1 MVLRGRADVVA
12 DRAPRV
18 ALTPERRDGILA
30 ALQGGLVASCQPVR
44 GGVFDEPELVARF
57 ALAALGGGAV
67 ALRVE
72 GLADVR
78 AVRQAQIRAGSA
90 APVIGLVK
98 RAVDGSD
105 VFITPAL
112 DDVAALVAVGADV
125 IAFDATDRPRPTP
138 VAALVAAAHA
148 GGALAMADVATA
160 AEGAAAHRA
169 GADLVAST
177 LSGYAPG
184 SPQQTG
190 PDLDLVAALT
200 TGGARVVAE
209 GRIATPADAAE
220 ARRRGAFAVTVGTA
234 FSRPEWIVAAFVGAV
249 AAAASDADVDADA
262 G

>member
-1 MVLRGRADVVA
+1 VVA
-12 DRAPRV
+12 GRLPGA
-18 ALTPERRDGILA
+18 ALTPERRDTVLA
-30 ALQGGLVASCQPVR
+30 ALRGGLVASCQPVR

-57 ALAALGGGAV
+57 ALAALAGGAV
-67 ALRVE
+67 GLRVE
-72 GLADVR
+72 SLADVR

-112 DDVAALVAVGADV
+112 DDVAALLAAGADV
-125 IAFDATDRPRPTP
+125 VAFDATDRTRPVPVTDM
-138 VAALVAAAHA
+138 VAAVHA
-148 GGALAMADVATA
+148 GGALAMADVATV

-184 SPQQTG
+184 SPQQDA
-190 PDLDLVAALT
+190 PDLDLVAALAAE
-200 TGGARVVAE
+200 GARVVAE
-209 GRIATPADAAE
+209 GRIASPGAAAE
-220 ARRRGAFAVTVGTA
+220 ARRRGAFAVTIGTA

-249 AAAASDADVDADA
+249 AAAEDDADA